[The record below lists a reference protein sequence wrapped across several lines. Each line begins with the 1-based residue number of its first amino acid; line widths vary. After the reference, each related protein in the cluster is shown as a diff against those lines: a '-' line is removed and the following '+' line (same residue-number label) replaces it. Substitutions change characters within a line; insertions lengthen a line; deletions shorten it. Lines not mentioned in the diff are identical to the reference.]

1 MLASGAA
8 SACPPKRTRWARPA
22 LRPPTDTIHAPT
34 FPANAAWINS
44 PGLKIEELRGRPV
57 LIEFWDFCRP
67 NSLRTL
73 LYVMAWH
80 DRYASAGLQ
89 VVSVHTPGFRTSAS
103 EQRVHEAV
111 ERLQIS
117 HPVLLDTNFALWQDY
132 ENQGW
137 PARYLW
143 NGESRL
149 DDYHYGE
156 GAYTETE
163 RAIQALLG
171 IDREPLAPLR
181 AEDAADAQPVVPSE
195 ERHDEPWSGPYEAGG
210 AWAVLEPRKG
220 RESAVVAVNG
230 VEIAVAYPGAHLLA
244 EHDHHTSADL
254 TLDLGADVR
263 CEAVLFTAGLAALP
277 TGRR

>member
-1 MLASGAA
+1 
-8 SACPPKRTRWARPA
+8 
-22 LRPPTDTIHAPT
+22 LRPPIDTIHAPT
-34 FPANAAWINS
+34 FPANAAWVNS
-44 PGLKIEELRGRPV
+44 PRLKMEELRGGPV

-73 LYVMAWH
+73 PYVKAWN
-80 DRYASAGLQ
+80 DRYAPEGLH

-149 DDYHYGE
+149 ADYHYGE
-156 GAYTETE
+156 GAYAETE

-181 AEDAADAQPVVPSE
+181 AEDAADAQLVVPSE
-195 ERHDEPWSGPYEAGG
+195 ERTEEPWSGPYEAGG

-220 RESAVVAVNG
+220 RDDAVVTVNG
-230 VEIAVAYPGAHLLA
+230 VEIAVDYAGAHLLA
-244 EHDHHTSADL
+244 EHDQHTSADL
-254 TLDLGADVR
+254 TLNLGAGVR
-263 CEAVLFTAGLAALP
+263 CDAVLFTAGLAALP